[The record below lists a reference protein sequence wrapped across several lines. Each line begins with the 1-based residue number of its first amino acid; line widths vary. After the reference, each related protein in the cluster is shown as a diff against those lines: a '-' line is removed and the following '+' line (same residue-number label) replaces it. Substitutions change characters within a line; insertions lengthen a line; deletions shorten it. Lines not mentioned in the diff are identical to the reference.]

1 MRRHRCVHLREEIVK
16 GVMWIVDQTGE
27 IVVAFTVAGDVK
39 KVLYLLC
46 CSAKCQF
53 EKIKELAR
61 IRVSSK
67 LAILNLSAGKFAFC
81 QFPN

>member
-1 MRRHRCVHLREEIVK
+1 MVK
-16 GVMWIVDQTGE
+16 GVEWIMDQTGE
-27 IVVAFTVAGDVK
+27 IVLVFTVAGNRK
-39 KVLYLLC
+39 KVPYLLC

-53 EKIKELAR
+53 EKIRELAR

-81 QFPN
+81 HFPN

>member
-1 MRRHRCVHLREEIVK
+1 MVK
-16 GVMWIVDQTGE
+16 GVVWVMDETGE
-27 IVVAFTVAGDVK
+27 VVVVFTVTKNGK
-39 KVLYLLC
+39 KVPYSLC

-53 EKIKELAR
+53 EKIRELAR

-81 QFPN
+81 QFLN

>member
-1 MRRHRCVHLREEIVK
+1 MAL
-16 GVMWIVDQTGE
+16 
-27 IVVAFTVAGDVK
+27 TVAGKRK
-39 KVLYLLC
+39 KFPYLLC

-53 EKIKELAR
+53 EKIRELAR